1 MPRFARMRLTL
12 LASIVCSLS
21 TLHQAS
27 AQVRPPKPGD
37 GTCDMADIAAVA
49 AQIDN
54 QCCQAGSGMCTGI
67 PTTCTAKCGANL
79 LPIMDECGDMVSAMF
94 NGLDTLAAEC
104 RASHFETAASCL
116 DDESESNQIACI
128 AAHLDTLASTV
139 AGGAAGGGGGGGS
152 TSPTTGAADLQQLRH
167 QTESNRQQ
175 IDTMTE
181 LLQQF
186 LQSGVGA
193 VTPTPTGDPPP
204 PPPAGGGGQTAGA
217 GGAELAGQVSQHG
230 QSIRDMQ
237 ARLDSLSQ
245 TVNPWATISYL
256 NVPLPGP

>member
-1 MPRFARMRLTL
+1 MLKKMRLTL
-12 LASIVCSLS
+12 LAIFVCTLS
-21 TLHQAS
+21 ALPRAS

-37 GTCDMADIAAVA
+37 GTCDLGDIETVA
-49 AQIDN
+49 GNLNN
-54 QCCQAGSGMCTGI
+54 QCCPAGPGMCTGI

-79 LPIMDECGDMVSAMF
+79 LPLMDECGDMVSSMF
-94 NGLDTLAAEC
+94 LGLDGLAAEC